1 MNQSPPPPQKKDPS
15 VLMKSSESPALK
27 TPSPPGRGMDIG
39 IGPQEGHSISVTSA
53 CGKESLVGDLLGDP
67 YIGLWK

>member
-1 MNQSPPPPQKKDPS
+1 MNQSPPPPKKKNRKRAHEIIGIAS
-15 VLMKSSESPALK
+15 TRAHEKNSPK

-53 CGKESLVGDLLGDP
+53 RAAKNHWLVTS
-67 YIGLWK
+67 